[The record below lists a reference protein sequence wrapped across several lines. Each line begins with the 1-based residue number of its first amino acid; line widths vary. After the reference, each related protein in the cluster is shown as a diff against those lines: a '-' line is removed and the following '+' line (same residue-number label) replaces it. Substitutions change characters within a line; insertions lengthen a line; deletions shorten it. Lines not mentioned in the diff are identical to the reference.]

1 MPALRVV
8 PIIFKKLFVSS
19 EGQGQ
24 RAVGDRAV
32 SGPDGVSGS
41 ETDPLRDRAV
51 LLLGFGKLLL
61 GTEGFVAL
69 QKRYQ
74 SVKRKFKILR
84 GAASYR
90 HG

>member
-1 MPALRVV
+1 MSTLRVV
-8 PIIFKKLFVSS
+8 PVILKERTRQLQSP
-19 EGQGQ
+19 
-24 RAVGDRAV
+24 RAGGNEIA

-69 QKRYQ
+69 R
-74 SVKRKFKILR
+74 
-84 GAASYR
+84 
-90 HG
+90 